1 MGNGA
6 FFREIE
12 HVQIPWRDRSIPV
25 PAFYRDV
32 GYFGAAFRT
41 PLAAIRERLP
51 STRLHPV
58 RITPNSGLTA
68 VTVIEYRDCDVGP
81 YNEISIGFPVTI
93 DREASLLSQIL
104 PLRAPQTMSYILH
117 LPVTTEFARDA
128 GVEFY
133 GFPKLVARIDIERNG
148 GQWTA
153 RLAEGGQEILELA
166 VREPPFRDA
175 PQMRRHLLSHRGGR
189 LLRCESMHSAHRIG
203 AAKGKRG
210 VELKLGDH
218 PIADELRALRL
229 GRAAYRFV
237 APKLAVILTPVI
249 EGFDA

>member
-1 MGNGA
+1 MDPST

-12 HVQIPWRDRSIPV
+12 HVQFPWRDRSIPI
-25 PAFYRDV
+25 PAFYRDA
-32 GYFGAAFRT
+32 GYFGAAFLT

-58 RITPNSGLTA
+58 RIAPGTGLTT
-68 VTVIEYRDCDVGP
+68 VTVIEYRDCDIGP
-81 YNEISIGFPVTI
+81 YDEISIGFPVTI
-93 DREASLLSQIL
+93 DRETSLLSRIL
-104 PLRAPQTMSYILH
+104 PLRAPQMMSYILH

-133 GFPKLVARIDIERNG
+133 GFPKFVARIVIERDDG
-148 GQWTA
+148 RWTG
-153 RLAEGGQEILELA
+153 RLGEGGREILDLT
-166 VREPPFRDA
+166 VNEPPLHEA
-175 PQMRRHLLSHRGGR
+175 PQMRSHLLSQREGR
-189 LLRCESMHSAHRIG
+189 LLRCESMHSACQIG
-203 AAKGKRG
+203 SAKGKRG

-218 PIADELRALRL
+218 PVADELRALRL

-237 APKLAVILTPVI
+237 VPKLEIILTPAI